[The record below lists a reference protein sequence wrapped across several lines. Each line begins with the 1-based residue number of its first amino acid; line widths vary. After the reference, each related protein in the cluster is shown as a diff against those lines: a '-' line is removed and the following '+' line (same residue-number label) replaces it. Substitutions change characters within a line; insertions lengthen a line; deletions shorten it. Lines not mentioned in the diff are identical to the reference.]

1 MLFLHQRLFKV
12 IALSQVSAIDELT
25 QRKKNELLDE
35 ICRLSDAQGKAQRGM
50 DLLERRIATSTDLR
64 QTVVGDEV
72 QKTQT
77 SMRDLEDILAE
88 IGR

>member
-77 SMRDLEDILAE
+77 SLRDLEDLLAE